1 MSTKI
6 PVEVIKKHLEVED
19 HEIVYADGG
28 ATPLQEL
35 KPMMKG
41 NWRIK
46 IRVTKKGE
54 VKTWQNAKGEG

>member
-1 MSTKI
+1 
-6 PVEVIKKHLEVED
+6 VIKKHLEVED